1 MLARGE
7 RAVKRRVRLRTALC
21 ALFLA
26 GGVLAGP
33 GPSARAETP
42 AERQHALDRQ
52 LDDLR
57 ESLEGTSKALVDAA
71 VTLKRAQSRMA
82 GAQARLDA
90 ARSALAAAQKQDDA
104 LAGRLAVAEAALG
117 KAGRDLRARREQES
131 QTRTRIGGIAREA
144 YLTAGLSGLSIA
156 LNAESPEQF
165 ADRMNIAG
173 TAFRTQN
180 GAIARLEVQ
189 QADTRA
195 RRARLAAAQEQ
206 VAALKQESEVIV
218 ARRAGAEKNAGAA
231 ATALGK
237 LVDAKARSVKT
248 IRARRS
254 AEKKRLNA
262 LKKEQ
267 NKLAELLRKRAHRTR
282 SHSSGGGGGGGS
294 GRLSN
299 PVSAPVTSQFG
310 WRYHPI
316 LHYKR
321 LHAGTDFGAACG
333 TPVRAA
339 AAGTVV
345 RAGRAGGFGN
355 QVVLDHGRMKGKN
368 LASSY
373 NHLSR
378 FVVRHGHV
386 RRGQVIAYSGTT
398 GLSTGCHLHFEVYVN
413 GTHVNP
419 MSWL

>member
-1 MLARGE
+1 MYRT
-7 RAVKRRVRLRTALC
+7 TALLLTV
-21 ALFLA
+21 ALAAA
-26 GGVLAGP
+26 GAAPESPPRGRDFATVA
-33 GPSARAETP
+33 SNQDR
-42 AERQHALDRQ
+42 RQQLDRQ

-71 VTLKRAQSRMA
+71 VNLKRAQARMGDA
-82 GAQARLDA
+82 RAKLASAQKALGTARKRDA
-90 ARSALAAAQKQDDA
+90 ALAD
-104 LAGRLAVAEAALG
+104 RLALAEAALG
-117 KAGRDLRARREQES
+117 KAGRDLAARRDEEDR
-131 QTRTRIGGIAREA
+131 TRTRLAGIAREA
-144 YLTAGLSGLSIA
+144 YLSSGLSGLSIA
-156 LNAESPEQF
+156 LDAQSPQQF
-165 ADRMNIAG
+165 ADRVNVAG
-173 TAFRTQN
+173 AALRAQS
-180 GAIARLEVQ
+180 GALARLEVQ

-195 RRARLAAAQEQ
+195 RRAKLKAAQDQ
-206 VAALKQESEVIV
+206 VADLKRESEVLV
-218 ARRAGAEKNAGAA
+218 ARRAQAEKDAGTAA
-231 ATALGK
+231 AQVRR
-237 LVDAKARSVKT
+237 LVDLKARSVRT
-248 IRARRS
+248 IQARRS
-254 AEKKRLNA
+254 AEKKRLAA
-262 LKKEQ
+262 LQKEQ
-267 NKLAELLRKRAHRTR
+267 DRLARLLRKRAHHHRG
-282 SHSSGGGGGGGS
+282 SSGGTISGNGS
-294 GRLSN
+294 GRLSQ
-299 PVSAPVTSQFG
+299 PVNAPITSGFG

-368 LASSY
+368 LATSY